1 MMNSV
6 VTRGLK
12 TGATLA
18 AATSATM
25 MISAIF
31 KSKSP
36 WAGFNAM
43 ATAIGVGGRRP
54 SKSFGPVATPTG
66 LGLLVGGM
74 LVWGIGYEAALSA
87 SGQRSS
93 ALTGAL
99 SAIGGYAFDRLI
111 LPDHLVPNFR
121 KTMGTLGTVEKY
133 TALGIAS
140 AMSSRA
146 IEQVES
152 AVTER
157 EQRGQRGQREQ
168 GSEQMSDAAPMA
180 SEGGQASS
188 GTDVGQAS
196 PGAEVSAVV
205 PPGTGVAGGAMP

>member
-1 MMNSV
+1 
-6 VTRGLK
+6 
-12 TGATLA
+12 
-18 AATSATM
+18 

-36 WAGFNAM
+36 WAGINAM

-121 KTMGTLGTVEKY
+121 KTMGTLGTVAKY

-140 AMSSRA
+140 AMSSRVV
-146 IEQVES
+146 EQVGS
-152 AVTER
+152 AAAAER
-157 EQRGQRGQREQ
+157 GQ
-168 GSEQMSDAAPMA
+168 GSEQMSDAASMG

-205 PPGTGVAGGAMP
+205 PPGTGVTGGAMP

>member
-1 MMNSV
+1 MMNPL

-12 TGATLA
+12 TGATIA
-18 AATSATM
+18 AATTATM

-36 WAGFNAM
+36 WAGINAM

-121 KTMGTLGTVEKY
+121 KTMGTLGTVAKY

-140 AMSSRA
+140 AMSSRVV
-146 IEQVES
+146 EQVGS
-152 AVTER
+152 AAAAER
-157 EQRGQRGQREQ
+157 GQ
-168 GSEQMSDAAPMA
+168 GSEQMSDAASMG

-205 PPGTGVAGGAMP
+205 PPGTGVTGGAMP